1 MISVEEL
8 YALYKRCSGIT
19 TDSRNIK
26 DGMMFFALKGDK
38 FDGNDFALD
47 ALKAGAR
54 YAVVDRFL
62 LEGTSYRGRKC
73 IVVENSLEMLQKM
86 AAYHR
91 RQFDIPVI
99 GITGTNGKTTTKELV
114 AAVLAKKYDLVAT
127 QANFNN
133 HIGVPLTLFRIDER
147 TDLAVVEMGASAP
160 GEIADLT
167 KIVQPTCGLI
177 TTVGKAHLQGFGS
190 FEGVKKAKGELYDI
204 LRQRGGV
211 VFYNAD
217 NPNLREMVAHR
228 PGLCTRKY
236 GVKEQGVQILPAT
249 AEEPF
254 LRLSFEHEGKPI
266 TIATHL
272 VGDYNADNV
281 MAALSI
287 AEAYEVPFSKA
298 VAAIEAYVPSNSRS
312 QLVKTGLNTL
322 IIDAY
327 NANPSSMRAALDN
340 FAGTDFPN
348 KVLMLGDMLE
358 LGPDSAE
365 EHRAILRHALETA
378 PMTYVVGSEFGGIV
392 ASVETTP
399 LQQVQAFPDID
410 ALKAYV
416 LEHPLQ
422 DCTILI
428 KGSNGNHMQRI
439 VDAL

>member
-8 YALYKRCSGIT
+8 YALYRKCTGIT
-19 TDSRNIK
+19 TDSRNVK
-26 DGMMFFALKGDK
+26 EGVMFFALKGEK
-38 FDGNDFALD
+38 FDGNDFAED

-73 IVVENSLEMLQKM
+73 IVVENSLAMLQQM

-91 RQFDIPVI
+91 KQFDIPVV

-114 AAVLAKKYDLVAT
+114 AAVLSKKFDIVAT
-127 QANFNN
+127 QANYNN

-167 KIVQPTCGLI
+167 KVVQPTCGLI

-217 NPNLREMVAHR
+217 NENLCEMVSHR
-228 PGLCTRKY
+228 PGLRTRKY
-236 GVKEQGVQILPAT
+236 GVKEQGVKLLPAT
-249 AEEPF
+249 AESPF
-254 LRLSFEHEGKPI
+254 LRMELENEGKPV
-266 TIATHL
+266 TISTHL

-281 MAALSI
+281 MAAI
-287 AEAYEVPFSKA
+287 AIGTYFEVPFKRI
-298 VAAIEAYVPSNSRS
+298 VAAIEAYTPSNSRS
-312 QLVKTGLNTL
+312 QLVKTARNTL

-340 FAGTDFPN
+340 FARTEFPA

-358 LGPDSAE
+358 LGPDSPK
-365 EHRAILRHALETA
+365 EHLAILQQA
-378 PMTYVVGSEFGGIV
+378 
-392 ASVETTP
+392 ASVSGEIYLVGGEFARAAAAVGNVP
-399 LQQVQAFPDID
+399 AEIRPFPTID
-410 ALKAYV
+410 DLKAYV
-416 LEHPLQ
+416 TEHPLQ
-422 DCTILI
+422 DRTVLI
-428 KGSNGNHMQRI
+428 KGSNGNHMQKV

>member
-1 MISVEEL
+1 MITVEEL

-19 TDSRNIK
+19 TDSRQIK
-26 DGMMFFALKGDK
+26 DGVMFFALRGEK

-47 ALKAGAR
+47 ALKGGAR

-62 LEGTSYRGRKC
+62 LEGTAWRGRKC
-73 IVVENSLEMLQKM
+73 IVVENTLDMLQRL

-91 RQFDIPVI
+91 KQIDIPVV

-114 AAVLAKKYDLVAT
+114 AAVLAKKYDIVAT
-127 QANFNN
+127 QSNFNN
-133 HIGVPLTLFRIDER
+133 HIGVPLTIFRINEK

-160 GEIADLT
+160 GEIAQLT

-204 LRQRGGV
+204 LRQKGGV

-217 NPNLREMVAHR
+217 NPDLREMVAHR

-236 GVKEQGVQILPAT
+236 GVREQGVRILPAT

-254 LRLSFEHEGKPI
+254 LRLEMEHEGK
-266 TIATHL
+266 TVTLATHL

-287 AEAYEVPFSKA
+287 AEAFEVPFTKA

-312 QLVKTGLNTL
+312 QMVNTGRNTL

-327 NANPSSMRAALDN
+327 NANPSSMQAALGN
-340 FAGTDFPN
+340 FAGTEFQN

-358 LGPDSAE
+358 LGADSE
-365 EHRAILRHALETA
+365 KEHIAILKKAMETS
-378 PMTYVVGSEFGGIV
+378 PGIFLVGEEFGR
-392 ASVETTP
+392 AAAALNP
-399 LQQVQAFPDID
+399 DPQQVRSFPDID

-416 LEHPLQ
+416 VEHPLQ

-428 KGSNGNHMQRI
+428 KGSNGKHMPQ
-439 VDAL
+439 VVEVL

>member
-8 YALYKRCSGIT
+8 YALYNKCTGIT

-26 DGMMFFALKGDK
+26 DGSMFFALKGEK
-38 FDGNDFALD
+38 FDGNDFAED

-62 LEGTSYRGRKC
+62 LEGTAYRGRKC

-91 RQFDIPVI
+91 KQFDIPIV

-114 AAVLAKKYDLVAT
+114 AAVLTKKYHIVAT
-127 QANFNN
+127 QANYNN
-133 HIGVPLTLFRIDER
+133 HIGVPLTLFRIDDR

-160 GEIADLT
+160 GEIAELT

-204 LRQRGGV
+204 LRQKGGM

-217 NPNLREMVAHR
+217 NEDLCEMVAHR
-228 PGLCTRKY
+228 SGLCTSKY
-236 GVKEQGVQILPAT
+236 GIREQAVKILPT
-249 AEEPF
+249 TPESPF
-254 LRLSFEHEGKPI
+254 LQLELPYEGKTAVI
-266 TIATHL
+266 KTHL
-272 VGDYNADNV
+272 VGAYNADNV

-287 AEAYEVPFSKA
+287 GSYFEVPFKKM

-312 QLVKTGLNTL
+312 QLVKTANNTL
-322 IIDAY
+322 VIDAY

-340 FAGTDFPN
+340 FARTEFPG

-358 LGPDSAE
+358 LGADSAQ
-365 EHRAILRHALETA
+365 EHLDVLRQALPVAGEI
-378 PMTYVVGSEFGGIV
+378 YLVGEEFG
-392 ASVETTP
+392 
-399 LQQVQAFPDID
+399 QAAAALDNVTCQIHPFGDID
-410 ALKAYV
+410 QLKAYV
-416 LEHPLQ
+416 TEHPLQ
-422 DCTILI
+422 GKTILI
-428 KGSNGNHMQRI
+428 KGSNGKHMQRV

>member
-8 YALYKRCSGIT
+8 YTLYKKCTGIT
-19 TDSRNIK
+19 TDSRTIK
-26 DGMMFFALKGDK
+26 EGVMFFALRGEK

-47 ALKAGAR
+47 ALKAGAK
-54 YAVVDRFL
+54 YAIVDRFL
-62 LEGTSYRGRKC
+62 LEGTSWRNRKC
-73 IVVENSLEMLQKM
+73 IVVENSLDMLQKL

-114 AAVLAKKYDLVAT
+114 AAVLSKKYDLVAT

-133 HIGVPLTLFRIDER
+133 HIGVPLTLFRIDEK

-167 KIVQPTCGLI
+167 KVVQPTCGLI

-217 NPNLREMVAHR
+217 NPHLREMVSHR

-236 GVKEQGVQILPAT
+236 GVHEQSARILPAT
-249 AEEPF
+249 SEEPF
-254 LRLSFEHEGKPI
+254 LTLELPHEGKTV
-266 TIATHL
+266 TIRTHL

-287 AEAYEVPFSKA
+287 GEAFEVPFLRA
-298 VAAIEAYVPSNSRS
+298 VRAIEDYVPSNSRS
-312 QLVKTGLNTL
+312 QLVKTATNTL

-340 FAGTDFPN
+340 FAGTGFPT
-348 KVLMLGDMLE
+348 KTLMLGDMLE
-358 LGPDSAE
+358 LGLDSGE
-365 EHRAILRHALETA
+365 EHRAILQRAQEVASTVYL
-378 PMTYVVGSEFGGIV
+378 VGGEFGQ
-392 ASVETTP
+392 AARD
-399 LQQVQAFPDID
+399 LQADPARVLPFPDIE

-416 LEHPLQ
+416 QEHPLK

-428 KGSNGNHMQRI
+428 KGSNGNHMQKV
-439 VDAL
+439 VDVL

>member
-1 MISVEEL
+1 MITVEEL

-19 TDSRNIK
+19 TDSRQIK
-26 DGMMFFALKGDK
+26 DGVMFFALKGEK

-62 LEGTSYRGRKC
+62 LEGTAWRGRKC
-73 IVVENSLEMLQKM
+73 IVVENTLDMLQRL

-91 RQFDIPVI
+91 KQIDIPVI

-114 AAVLAKKYDLVAT
+114 AAVLAKKYDIVAT
-127 QANFNN
+127 QSNFNN
-133 HIGVPLTLFRIDER
+133 HIGVPLTIFRINEK
-147 TDLAVVEMGASAP
+147 TEMAVVEMGASAP
-160 GEIADLT
+160 GEIAQLT

-204 LRQRGGV
+204 LRQKGGV

-217 NPNLREMVAHR
+217 NPDLREMVAHR

-236 GVKEQGVQILPAT
+236 GVREQGVRILLAT

-254 LRLSFEHEGKPI
+254 LRLEMEHESK
-266 TIATHL
+266 TVTLSTHL

-287 AEAYEVPFSKA
+287 AEAFEVPFAKA

-312 QLVKTGLNTL
+312 QMVNTGRNTL

-327 NANPSSMRAALDN
+327 NANPSSMQAALGN
-340 FAGTDFPN
+340 FAGTEFQN

-358 LGPDSAE
+358 LGADSE
-365 EHRAILRHALETA
+365 NEHIAILKKAMETS
-378 PMTYVVGSEFGGIV
+378 PCIFLVGEEFGRAV
-392 ASVETTP
+392 DAVRP
-399 LQQVQAFPDID
+399 DPKQVLAFPDIE

-428 KGSNGNHMQRI
+428 KGSNGKHMPQ
-439 VDAL
+439 VVEAL